1 MEWLLLLLLVALIG
15 VGGVLRA
22 MFMAAFGLM
31 VLIGAVAWLV
41 TTDFS
46 QWHWW
51 ALGLLLLLIVGVWDE
66 VRRRDNAAK
75 APQVDA
81 ARR

>member
-1 MEWLLLLLLVALIG
+1 MEWLVLLFLVALIG

-46 QWHWW
+46 HWYWW
-51 ALGLLLLLIVGVWDE
+51 ALGLLLFLIVGVWDE

-75 APQVDA
+75 APQGDA
-81 ARR
+81 VRR